1 MNSSVLWIFL
11 IVAWLFILLPMVLR
25 GRPEVRK
32 TTEAAANTR
41 LLHRGG
47 QRATA
52 GRRSAGRH
60 PSDPSYVRKPART
73 SPALQRPVLEETPMD
88 DSAID
93 ETAVEKPAV
102 KTADVDDV
110 ELAAEVTDVLDAV
123 EVAEDDIVDAETVEE
138 PAEAEL
144 DEDLDDD
151 VEEGLEDELDEDLED
166 ELDEDLDDEL
176 DKDLDDELD
185 DDLDDEYE
193 DDLDDEYDDEATDED
208 LDDEDVPA
216 RPEAKPRELR
226 GRAYTPDAIAERDAR
241 RYRERQ
247 RIVAGLVAAT
257 VLAIASCFFWQPY
270 GYLATGVMVVLS
282 GLYLYFL
289 RRTAVAEQQYRAQRA
304 ARLRRHA
311 AEDER
316 LRREQERDLAVRP
329 EMPAS
334 PVRRRP
340 GGMVVLELDDEDP
353 SFDHLPT
360 YDFAYANDAQIADD
374 YRHAV

>member
-32 TTEAAANTR
+32 TTQAAANTR

-47 QRATA
+47 QRAA
-52 GRRSAGRH
+52 VVHRSAGRH
-60 PSDPSYVRKPART
+60 PSNPDYVRKPART
-73 SPALQRPVLEETPMD
+73 EPTLKRAVLEETPMD
-88 DSAID
+88 EAVNDKAVAD
-93 ETAVEKPAV
+93 EILAEEVVAEEILAEEIVAEEVIAGDGVAEET
-102 KTADVDDV
+102 
-110 ELAAEVTDVLDAV
+110 AAEVTDVLDAV
-123 EVAEDDIVDAETVEE
+123 EAPDDDILDVETVEE
-138 PAEAEL
+138 PADADAEL
-144 DEDLDDD
+144 DEA
-151 VEEGLEDELDEDLED
+151 
-166 ELDEDLDDEL
+166 
-176 DKDLDDELD
+176 

-193 DDLDDEYDDEATDED
+193 DDADVGELDDED
-208 LDDEDVPA
+208 LDDELDELDDVDDLDDELDDVEDDEVQA
-216 RPEAKPRELR
+216 RPAAKPRELR
-226 GRAYTPDAIAERDAR
+226 GRAYAPEAIAERDAH

-247 RIVAGLVAAT
+247 RIVAGLTVAT

-270 GYLATGVMVVLS
+270 GFLATGVMVVLS

-289 RRTAVAEQQYRAQRA
+289 RRTALAEQQYRAQRN

-316 LRREQERDLAVRP
+316 LRREQAEDVALRP
-329 EMPAS
+329 AA

-340 GGMVVLELDDEDP
+340 GGMVVLEIDDEDP

-360 YDFAYANDAQIADD
+360 YDFEYAEDAPVTDD
-374 YRHAV
+374 YRYAV